1 MAIVKPLRLKVQRT
15 PTENKIAPNLGVA
28 KVLVDTGIFHLSG
41 TYDYAVPIGLDTKAQ
56 PGTLVEVPF
65 GSKVCSGYIVSRHSE
80 ATVTGKL
87 KFISKVL
94 SPIPIFTQ
102 DLHALLEDVAK
113 LFACGVWDLIRSA
126 IPPRVAKVENNFS
139 GRKPPVDLEARE
151 SRSPRSVLK
160 VSSTDLL
167 KLVSQSMAQATNGS
181 QVLVIV
187 PDEREVEF
195 VRNRLTAATSALAP
209 ALYLTS
215 KLEKSDRYRNF
226 LETIFSSPTLIVGT
240 RSAIFTPLRAGS
252 RIIVLSDGD
261 ESMYEKRAPG
271 WNVRD
276 VALIRAKENEVV
288 FISSSPSLEVALAS
302 TEKEEVLVPLKTYYF
317 EGSRKSDIA
326 IVKEGLKKG
335 NVLVVLPQPG
345 YVNTFS
351 CQKCRNLAVCECGG
365 RLAVTSAKS
374 PPSCVLCSRQYPN
387 WVCTYCSSDVKRIV
401 GKGSDRF
408 AEELTKSIPG
418 YQVLTSKGSSRL
430 DVLPESSKGP
440 FLVIATY
447 GCEPIG
453 DYQALILHSLE
464 NLTNRTHLRA
474 SEEARARIF
483 DDISLVLPGGDI
495 YLALTPEHPIA
506 RALKKDP
513 KNAAYDLA
521 HAEIAERQG
530 ANLPPVVLM
539 ACVIG
544 TKADISQ
551 LARSIDGLEI
561 FSSSVV
567 QTDKSTLDDA
577 AKLVI
582 RSRGVD
588 QLVFAKFFE
597 DLARYRSLKG
607 LRPFNIRLQPYSI

>member
-15 PTENKIAPNLGVA
+15 LTENKIAPDLGVA

-41 TYDYAVPIGLDTKAQ
+41 TYDYAIPTGLDIKAQ
-56 PGTLVEVPF
+56 PGTLVEVTF
-65 GSKVCSGYIVSRHSE
+65 GSKVCSGYIVSRHGE
-80 ATVTGKL
+80 ATVTGKI

-102 DLHALLEDVAK
+102 DLHALLDDVAK

-126 IPPRVAKVENNFS
+126 IPPRVAKVENEFV
-139 GRKPPVDLEARE
+139 GRKATADLESRN
-151 SRSPRSVLK
+151 SRSPHIVIK
-160 VSSTDLL
+160 VSSADLL
-167 KLVSQSMAQATNGS
+167 ELISQSIAQVSNGS

-187 PDEREVEF
+187 PDEREMEF
-195 VRNRLTAATSALAP
+195 LRNRLADSTGTLP

-226 LETIFSSPTLIVGT
+226 METLFSSPKLIVGT
-240 RSAIFTPLRAGS
+240 RSAIFTRLRAGS
-252 RIIVLSDGD
+252 KIIILSDGD

-276 VALIRAKENEVV
+276 VALIRAKEHEVV
-288 FISSSPSLEVALAS
+288 FIASSPSLEVVLAI
-302 TEKEEVLVPLKTYYF
+302 TGKQDVLVPKKSYYF

-351 CQKCRNLAVCECGG
+351 CQKCRNLVVCECGG
-365 RLAVTSAKS
+365 RLAVTSAKN
-374 PPSCVLCSRQYPN
+374 PPSCVLCSKSYPH
-387 WVCTYCSSDVKRIV
+387 WVCTYCFSDVKRIV

-418 YQVLTSKGSSRL
+418 YQVLTSKGSSRI
-430 DVLPESSKGP
+430 DVLPESSTSSI
-440 FLVIATY
+440 LVIATY

-464 NLTNRTHLRA
+464 NLTNRTHLRS

-483 DDISLVLPGGDI
+483 DDISLVLPGGEI
-495 YLALTPEHPIA
+495 YLALAPEHPIA
-506 RALKKDP
+506 RALKNDP
-513 KNAAYDLA
+513 KNAAYNLA
-521 HAEIAERQG
+521 RAELAERKG
-530 ANLPPVVLM
+530 ANLPPVILM

-544 TKADISQ
+544 TNADISQ
-551 LARSIDGLEI
+551 LARSIEGLDI
-561 FSSSVV
+561 FSSCVV
-567 QTDKSTLDDA
+567 QNDKPTLDDA